1 MKMERNHI
9 HAGQEITCSVSVTN
23 VGNYDSDEVVQLY
36 LEDKE
41 TSVRAPRY
49 QLKGFQRI
57 FLKQGETKNV
67 SFTLRPRDMEL
78 VLDDGNS
85 IIEPGEFV
93 VYIGGGQPDSTTL
106 CKTFSV
112 C

>member
-1 MKMERNHI
+1 M
-9 HAGQEITCSVSVTN
+9 
-23 VGNYDSDEVVQLY
+23 GNYDSDEVVQLY

-57 FLKQGETKNV
+57 FLKQGETKNL

-78 VLDDGNS
+78 VLDDGSS
-85 IIEPGEFV
+85 IIETGEFS